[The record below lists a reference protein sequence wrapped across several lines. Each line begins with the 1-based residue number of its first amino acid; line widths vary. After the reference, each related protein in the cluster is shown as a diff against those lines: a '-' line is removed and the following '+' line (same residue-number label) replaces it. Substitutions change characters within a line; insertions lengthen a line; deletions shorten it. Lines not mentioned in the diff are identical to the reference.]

1 MHHMNINKKLTG
13 NIVSLFTLKGA
24 EYLVSFITLP
34 YLLRVLGPDKY
45 GAIAFATVI
54 INYGRL
60 VVDYGFNMT
69 APRDIAKADEGNLDE
84 EFASIFWAKFLL
96 FIPLIAIGSLLVY
109 FFRDMLDILLLICVL
124 PSLIGNM
131 IFPIWYYQGIQ
142 KMKFITFFNLTAR
155 SISVICIFALVN
167 EQADYLMA
175 ALLQSV
181 TPIIAGIISLITLY
195 RLRPT
200 LLRLPE
206 FSNVVA
212 KIKDGWDIFIST
224 LFINLYTNS
233 NIFILGIMTNDTV
246 VGYYSAANKLI
257 EALKGAYSPISTAI
271 FPHVSSLVKESREKA
286 ILFLR
291 KAVRIMGGFSF
302 MISLVTLIFAEPIV
316 GIIMGD
322 KYGESVDILRMISF
336 LPFIIALSNIFG
348 IQTMVAFGMQR
359 TFSKVLMWSAV
370 VNFAIIFPLVYF
382 LEAMGLAITMV
393 VVEMFVT
400 IVMYVVLVKNNIK
413 LI

>member
-1 MHHMNINKKLTG
+1 MNINKKLTG

-69 APRDIAKADEGNLDE
+69 APRDIAKADEDNLDE

-96 FIPLIAIGSLLVY
+96 FIPLIVVGSLLVY

-200 LLRLPE
+200 LLRFPK
-206 FSNVVA
+206 FRNVVA

-233 NIFILGIMTNDTV
+233 NLFILGIMTNDTV

-302 MISLVTLIFAEPIV
+302 MVSLITLIFAEPIV

-322 KYGESVDILRMISF
+322 KYIDSIVILRMISF

-348 IQTMVAFGMQR
+348 IQTMVAFDMQR
-359 TFSKVLMWSAV
+359 IFSKILMWSAV
-370 VNFAIIFPLVYF
+370 VNFVIIFPLVYF

-393 VVEMFVT
+393 IVEMFVT